1 MSQELS
7 RIFDLLLP
15 ATGETLI
22 MVAFALFFSVIIG
35 VPLGILLVV
44 TRPGN
49 ILGQHQALSLL
60 NRVLN
65 ILVNFIRSIPFIIL
79 ILWVIPVTKHV
90 VGTTIGVKVAIFP
103 LFLYAA
109 PFIARVTETAILE
122 IKPGIIEA
130 FIALGASPWQII
142 TRVLLRESRSS
153 LILALTTAAVSLIGA
168 TAMAGT
174 VGAGGL
180 GHLAIRNGYQSYDIA
195 VMNATIIVLFILVQL
210 LQSAGNTL
218 ARKLRR

>member
-1 MSQELS
+1 MSQELT

-22 MVAFALFFSVIIG
+22 MVAFALFFSVVIG

-49 ILGQHQALSLL
+49 ILGQHQALGLL
-60 NRVLN
+60 NRILN

-79 ILWVIPVTKHV
+79 ILWVIPVTKQV
-90 VGTTIGVKVAIFP
+90 VGTTIGVKGAIFP

-180 GHLAIRNGYQSYDIA
+180 GHLAIRNGYQSYDLA

-210 LQSAGNTL
+210 LQSAGNTIAL
-218 ARKLRR
+218 KLRR

>member
-1 MSQELS
+1 MST
-7 RIFDLLLP
+7 LLLKNISQLVTCDDNDRLLTNVDLYCEDGFIK
-15 ATGETLI
+15 A
-22 MVAFALFFSVIIG
+22 IG
-35 VPLGILLVV
+35 PELAV
-44 TRPGN
+44 T
-49 ILGQHQALSLL
+49 ADE
-60 NRVLN
+60 
-65 ILVNFIRSIPFIIL
+65 
-79 ILWVIPVTKHV
+79 
-90 VGTTIGVKVAIFP
+90 TIGRDATEFFRNMQLENASNNYDILSVAP
-103 LFLYAA
+103 LQ
-109 PFIARVTETAILE
+109 

-180 GHLAIRNGYQSYDIA
+180 GHLAIRNGYQSYDLA

>member
-7 RIFDLLLP
+7 RIFDLFLP

-90 VGTTIGVKVAIFP
+90 VGTTIGVKGAIFP

-180 GHLAIRNGYQSYDIA
+180 GHLAIRNGYQSYDLA

>member
-90 VGTTIGVKVAIFP
+90 VGTTIGVKGAIFP

-180 GHLAIRNGYQSYDIA
+180 GHQAIRNGYQSYDLA

>member
-79 ILWVIPVTKHV
+79 MLLVIPVTKHF
-90 VGTTIGVKVAIFP
+90 VGTTIGVKGAIFP

-180 GHLAIRNGYQSYDIA
+180 GHLAIRNGYQSYDLA

>member
-1 MSQELS
+1 MSQELT
-7 RIFDLLLP
+7 RIFELLLP

-35 VPLGILLVV
+35 VPLGILLVI

-49 ILGQHQALSLL
+49 ILGSHQALSLL
-60 NRVLN
+60 NRFLN

-79 ILWVIPVTKHV
+79 ILWVIPLTRAV
-90 VGTTIGVKVAIFP
+90 VGTTIGFKGAIFP

-109 PFIARVTETAILE
+109 PFIARVTESAILE

-142 TRVLLRESRSS
+142 TRVLLREARSS

-168 TAMAGT
+168 TAMAGA

-180 GHLAIRNGYQSYDIA
+180 GHLAIRNGYQSYDLA
-195 VMNATIIVLFILVQL
+195 VMNATIIVLFIIVQL
-210 LQSAGNTL
+210 LQSAGNVV

>member
-1 MSQELS
+1 M
-7 RIFDLLLP
+7 
-15 ATGETLI
+15 
-22 MVAFALFFSVIIG
+22 
-35 VPLGILLVV
+35 PLGILLVI

-49 ILGQHQALSLL
+49 ILGSHQALSLL
-60 NRVLN
+60 NRFLN

-79 ILWVIPVTKHV
+79 ILWVIPLTRAV
-90 VGTTIGVKVAIFP
+90 VGTTIGVKGAIFP

-109 PFIARVTETAILE
+109 PFIARVTESAILG

-142 TRVLLRESRSS
+142 TRVLLREARSS

-168 TAMAGT
+168 TAMAGA

-180 GHLAIRNGYQSYDIA
+180 GHLAIRNGYQSYDLA
-195 VMNATIIVLFILVQL
+195 VMNATIIVLFIIVQL
-210 LQSAGNTL
+210 LQSAGNVV

>member
-90 VGTTIGVKVAIFP
+90 VGTTIGVKGAIFP

-153 LILALTTAAVSLIGA
+153 LILALTTAAVSLIGG

-180 GHLAIRNGYQSYDIA
+180 GHLAIRNGYQSYDLA

>member
-65 ILVNFIRSIPFIIL
+65 IFVNFIRSIPFIIL

-90 VGTTIGVKVAIFP
+90 VGTTIGVKGAIFP

-180 GHLAIRNGYQSYDIA
+180 GHLAIRNGYQSYDLA

>member
-22 MVAFALFFSVIIG
+22 MVAFALFFSVLIG

-49 ILGQHQALSLL
+49 ILGEHWALSLL
-60 NRVLN
+60 NRILN

-79 ILWVIPVTKHV
+79 ILWVIPVTKNI
-90 VGTTIGVKVAIFP
+90 VGTTIGVKGAIFP

-180 GHLAIRNGYQSYDIA
+180 GHLAIRNGYQSYDLA

-210 LQSAGNTL
+210 LQSAGNTV

>member
-90 VGTTIGVKVAIFP
+90 VGTTIGVKGAIFP

-130 FIALGASPWQII
+130 FIAPGASPWQII

-153 LILALTTAAVSLIGA
+153 LILALTTAAVSLIGG

-180 GHLAIRNGYQSYDIA
+180 GHLAIRNGYQSYDLA

>member
-1 MSQELS
+1 MSQELA
-7 RIFDLLLP
+7 RIFELLLP

-35 VPLGILLVV
+35 VPLGILLVI

-49 ILGQHQALSLL
+49 ILGSHQALNLL
-60 NRVLN
+60 NRLLN

-79 ILWVIPVTKHV
+79 ILWVIPLTRAV
-90 VGTTIGVKVAIFP
+90 VGTTIGVKGAIFP

-109 PFIARVTETAILE
+109 PFIARVTESAILE

-130 FIALGASPWQII
+130 FVALGASPWQII
-142 TRVLLRESRSS
+142 TRVLLSEARSS

-168 TAMAGT
+168 TAMAGA

-180 GHLAIRNGYQSYDIA
+180 GHLAIRNGYQSYDLA
-195 VMNATIIVLFILVQL
+195 VMNATIIVLFIIVQL
-210 LQSAGNTL
+210 LQSAGNVV
-218 ARKLRR
+218 ARRLRK